1 MKKFAFSLQSVQDQ
15 RAVRRETAERA
26 FAAATH
32 ALTEANVLLEKTIKE
47 RGAAV
52 EAYVKMVESGKVEP
66 QELTLRVSHIALLV
80 QRENERRAHSQMLER
95 ALDVK
100 RLAVV
105 DATRDE
111 KAISNL
117 RDRHRARYDT
127 EAARTEQI
135 ALDEMATLAFLRRT
149 G

>member
-1 MKKFAFSLQSVQDQ
+1 MKKFAFSLQTVQDQ
-15 RAVRRETAERA
+15 RAVRRESAERD
-26 FAAATH
+26 FAAAAN
-32 ALTEANVLLEKTIKE
+32 ALTEANALLEKTTRE
-47 RGAAV
+47 RSLAV
-52 EAYVKMVESGKVEP
+52 EAYVQMVESGKVEP

-80 QRENERRAHSQMLER
+80 QRENERRAHTQMLER

-100 RLAVV
+100 RLAVLN
-105 DATRDE
+105 ATRDE

-135 ALDEMATLAFLRRT
+135 ALDEMATIAYLRRT